1 MRGTPKEHGTSI
13 GWRSCSAFQSPTG
26 GSLSS
31 YPTKGSLDPFGRDAI
46 RPSMLLDAEMNAQLE
61 NYKPQSIRLQA
72 DRSQWVSEEPLLP
85 TMSQEDLKATDVH
98 HPEGLTSGS
107 LHLLGVSVSY
117 LSAPIRCVVRTR
129 NPPDGGRYRV
139 KVCACDKAA

>member
-1 MRGTPKEHGTSI
+1 
-13 GWRSCSAFQSPTG
+13 
-26 GSLSS
+26 
-31 YPTKGSLDPFGRDAI
+31 
-46 RPSMLLDAEMNAQLE
+46 MLLDAEMNAQLE